1 VDDRLTGVA
10 ALAVGAA
17 LALVGSAEYLL
28 PGTPPPAE
36 PFATGV
42 LVVGA
47 GLALVGAGGVATRT
61 GLDHLALRLGTGVGV
76 AALALAVLAP
86 AALLFGGIF
95 WLGLVFAA
103 LVAAAAARTG
113 VQARNGDR

>member
-17 LALVGSAEYLL
+17 LAVVGSFEYML
-28 PGTPPPAE
+28 PGTPPPPAE

-76 AALALAVLAP
+76 ATLALAVLAP
-86 AALLFGGIF
+86 TTLRFGGVF
-95 WLGLVFAA
+95 WLGLLFAA
-103 LVAAAAARTG
+103 LIAAAAASTG
-113 VQARNGDR
+113 RNARR